1 MEGKSL
7 NAAIFDLENV
17 VFVAARLA
25 NDNPAPSV
33 EIWNGDCIDLML
45 EMDADSV
52 DLIVTSPP
60 YPDHDMAYGDA
71 YGGLKQF
78 QDFSLEWIDHA
89 ARVLKPGGALWINVG
104 YYRADKWLRRVPMTY
119 YLFPIGER
127 VGLQFIQEIVWN
139 PSSRQA
145 SSKSR
150 FSIKSERWMYW
161 VKPGGTRTFNLDAV
175 KEPPKPGDK
184 RNNKHYSLP
193 VDVWTFNKVNGNSK
207 KRTAHPCPFPDDMIE
222 RIVLACS
229 NLGDIVLDPFGGS
242 GTTGVAAKLHQRSA
256 ILLEQSAE
264 YCEIA
269 RTRVA

>member
-1 MEGKSL
+1 
-7 NAAIFDLENV
+7 
-17 VFVAARLA
+17 
-25 NDNPAPSV
+25 
-33 EIWNGDCIDLML
+33 
-45 EMDADSV
+45 
-52 DLIVTSPP
+52 
-60 YPDHDMAYGDA
+60 
-71 YGGLKQF
+71 
-78 QDFSLEWIDHA
+78 
-89 ARVLKPGGALWINVG
+89 
-104 YYRADKWLRRVPMTY
+104 
-119 YLFPIGER
+119 
-127 VGLQFIQEIVWN
+127 
-139 PSSRQA
+139 
-145 SSKSR
+145 
-150 FSIKSERWMYW
+150 MYW

-229 NLGDIVLDPFGGS
+229 NLGDTVLDPFSGS

-269 RTRVA
+269 RKRVA